1 MNNEIAVS
9 FASLVKS
16 NNGFFKSEK
25 QSAFL
30 LSKCQDTNTFVCGGN
45 VYNNSFTMFY
55 ICDSL
60 GVLKV
65 EKYTPKS
72 GKTVTTWERQTEEQY
87 QANLAAK
94 EASKARDIALQE
106 AQMAK
111 FQARLDAFN
120 KALLVAQE
128 IVKGEMIKAGT
139 DEGMATRAV
148 SRILKDQDGITSCME
163 ALVKFPEFVAA
174 WEAFNNEPGQ

>member
-25 QSAFL
+25 QAAFL

-45 VYNNSFTMFY
+45 VYNNSFTMFC

-60 GVLKV
+60 GVVKV

-87 QANLAAK
+87 QANLVAKDAA
-94 EASKARDIALQE
+94 KARDIALQE
-106 AQMAK
+106 AQMVK
-111 FQARLDAFN
+111 FQARQDAFN

-128 IVKGEMIKAGT
+128 IIKGEMIKAGT
-139 DEGMATRAV
+139 NEETADRAV
-148 SRILKDQDGITSCME
+148 SHILKDQDGITSCME
-163 ALVKFPEFVAA
+163 VLINFPQFVAV

>member
-30 LSKCQDTNTFVCGGN
+30 LSKCQDTNTFVCGGS

-60 GVLKV
+60 GVVKV

-72 GKTVTTWERQTEEQY
+72 GKTVTTWGRQTEEQY
-87 QANLAAK
+87 QANLATK

-111 FQARLDAFN
+111 FQARQDAFN

-128 IVKGEMIKAGT
+128 IVKGEMIKAGS

-148 SRILKDQDGITSCME
+148 SRILKDQDGITSCMD
-163 ALVKFPEFVAA
+163 ALVKFPEFVVA
-174 WEAFNNEPGQ
+174 WEAYNNEPGV